1 MGETQKK
8 AFWLDGKILVFI
20 LIGLLGLGLLVY
32 STLASSKKDQKAVE
46 AEQTALDPE
55 AYANTV
61 EERVESICRGVAGGC
76 AAEAVVSLEGGY
88 RAVYATDS
96 QSSGSGYKNSMV
108 LVGSGSSEGAVL
120 VCYENPRISGIGIV
134 LSCKESDQV
143 RKDVISL
150 VSAAFS
156 VSTNKIYVAFSS

>member
-8 AFWLDGKILVFI
+8 AFGFDGKIIIFI
-20 LIGLLGLGLLVY
+20 FIGLLGLGLLIY
-32 STLASSKKDQKAVE
+32 GALASSKKEEKAVTE
-46 AEQTALDPE
+46 ESSLDPE
-55 AYANTV
+55 AYASTV
-61 EERVESICRGVAGGC
+61 EERVESICRGVAGGYT
-76 AAEAVVSLEGGY
+76 AEAVVSLEGGY

-134 LSCKESDQV
+134 LSCSENEKI

>member
-1 MGETQKK
+1 MGEKEKK
-8 AFWLDGKILVFI
+8 RGAVDGKILIFI
-20 LIGLLGLGLLVY
+20 LIGLLGLGLLLY
-32 STLASSKKDQKAVE
+32 GAFASSKKDEKAVSEE
-46 AEQTALDPE
+46 AALDPE
-55 AYANTV
+55 AYAESV
-61 EERVESICRGVAGGC
+61 EERVESICRDVAGGYT
-76 AAEAVVSLEGGY
+76 AEAVVSLEGGY

-134 LSCKESDQV
+134 LSCKENEQI
-143 RKDVISL
+143 RKEVISL

-156 VSTNKIYVAFSS
+156 VSTNKIYLAFSS

>member
-1 MGETQKK
+1 MEEQKSGGR
-8 AFWLDGKILVFI
+8 LDSKLIIFV
-20 LIGLLGLGLLVY
+20 LIGIIGLGLLIY
-32 STLASSKKDQKAVE
+32 GALSSSKKQESANKAEE
-46 AEQTALDPE
+46 AALDPKSYSQ
-55 AYANTV
+55 AV
-61 EERVESICRGVAGGC
+61 ESEIESICRGVAGGC
-76 AAEAVVSLEGGY
+76 SAEAVVSLEGGY

-96 QSSGSGYKNSMV
+96 QSTSGGYKNSMV

-134 LSCKESDQV
+134 LSCAENERV
-143 RKDVISL
+143 RRDVISL